1 MVDNRTISFDE
12 AFEGWLGEPNGG
24 DKNESASIHHSNSS
38 GANSRRTDDLARRQR
53 PYNPP
58 LAGRR
63 APEDEDDGRDTYGQ
77 WLREH

>member
-24 DKNESASIHHSNSS
+24 DKNESASIHHSNSG
-38 GANSRRTDDLARRQR
+38 GANSRRTDDLARQR
-53 PYNPP
+53 PIHPP

-63 APEDEDDGRDTYGQ
+63 VPEDEDDGRDAYGQ

>member
-1 MVDNRTISFDE
+1 MVDNGTISFDE

-24 DKNESASIHHSNSS
+24 DKNESTSIHHSNSS
-38 GANSRRTDDLARRQR
+38 GTNSRRTDDLARQR

-63 APEDEDDGRDTYGQ
+63 VPEDEDDGRDTYGQ